1 MDEEQ
6 KSNPAV
12 LGLLGYGMTTVLL
25 SLSNAGVFELG
36 TMILSMA
43 IFFGGIAQAIVALMS
58 FRKGDTFGLTAFGGY
73 AFLWLSLAFLMIGE
87 NAGWAAVA
95 NSGTAMGWYL
105 FIWAIFS
112 FMLMIGSVKV
122 SYVLNIVLNLTW
134 ILLVILAVGYWTG
147 SSTLITLGGWEGVL
161 TGASAIYLAF
171 AFLYNEL
178 FGRSVLWVGIPGM
191 RRVQAPPTGVKSR

>member
-1 MDEEQ
+1 MSEEQ
-6 KSNPAV
+6 KTNPAV

-36 TMILSMA
+36 TMVLSMA
-43 IFFGGIAQAIVALMS
+43 IFFGGTAQAIVALMS

-87 NAGWAAVA
+87 NVGWATVA
-95 NSGTAMGWYL
+95 NSGNAMGWYL
-105 FIWAIFS
+105 FIWGIFS
-112 FMLMIGSVKV
+112 FLLMIASIKV
-122 SYVLNIVLNLTW
+122 SYMLNIVLNLTW
-134 ILLVILAVGYWTG
+134 ILLMILAVGYWTG
-147 SSTLITLGGWEGVL
+147 NATITTIGGWEGVL

-178 FGRSVLWVGIPGM
+178 FGHTLLWVGIPTVGQIP
-191 RRVQAPPTGVKSR
+191 VSASGAKKK